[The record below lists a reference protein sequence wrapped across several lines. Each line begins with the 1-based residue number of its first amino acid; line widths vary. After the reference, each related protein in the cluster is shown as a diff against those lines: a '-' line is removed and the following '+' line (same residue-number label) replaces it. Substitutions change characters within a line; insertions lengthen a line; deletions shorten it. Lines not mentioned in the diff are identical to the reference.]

1 MTPDVEH
8 QAILLKDLYSLLE
21 NIDSNLQDIV
31 NKNKISI
38 QELKIV
44 SEKNVLRLL
53 LYTTDGRVITQMLSK
68 KPIIS
73 SPPCKL
79 SYAPL
84 V

>member
-1 MTPDVEH
+1 MTDDVEH
-8 QAILLKDLYSLLE
+8 QVILLRDLYSLLE
-21 NIDSNLQDIV
+21 NIDSNLQEIV

-53 LYTTDGRVITQMLSK
+53 LYTTDGRAITQLLSK
-68 KPIIS
+68 KPATS
-73 SPPCKL
+73 SPRCKL
-79 SYAPL
+79 SYLPL